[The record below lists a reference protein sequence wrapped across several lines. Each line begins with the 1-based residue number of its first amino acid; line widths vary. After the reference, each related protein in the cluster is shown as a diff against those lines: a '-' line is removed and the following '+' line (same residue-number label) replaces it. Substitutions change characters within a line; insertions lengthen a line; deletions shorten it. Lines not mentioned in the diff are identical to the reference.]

1 MKYLFL
7 IVFCVTSLFVQTA
20 FSCTL
25 AGEAISAFD
34 DSEYIFIGEI
44 IGYTKAVESSELRS
58 KAFGLMVKP
67 KENIYL
73 PKNPKSYFEV
83 FPVSLWADCSL
94 GGTQL
99 EKLKLDFP
107 LNSEVRVIAKE
118 AKILPNNLPDNNIR
132 LEELP
137 GELGS
142 VVLNYENEKRM
153 TSNESVF
160 DYKTF
165 THDIDEDSDSNYL
178 LPNFEIRK
186 DLLRLKNSRTQ
197 KEKTDILNRL
207 LDLPVCCN
215 DLDVYKLFKK
225 YTSSENEFEFFKE
238 ARFKKT
244 LTEEEFNQYKIIDE
258 VEAELK
264 KLKFSD
270 DDVEK
275 AVGKAIRE
283 KTEISKQKLFERS
296 LKILKEQ
303 KN

>member
-1 MKYLFL
+1 MKHLFL
-7 IVFCVTSLFVQTA
+7 IVFCVSGLLVQTA
-20 FSCTL
+20 FSCSL
-25 AGEAISAFD
+25 AGKGISVFD
-34 DSEYIFIGEI
+34 DTEYIFIGEI
-44 IGYTKAVESSELRS
+44 IGYTKAVESSELGG
-58 KAFGLMVKP
+58 KAFGLIIKP

-73 PKNPKSYFEV
+73 PKTPKLYFEV
-83 FPVSLWADCSL
+83 FPVTLWADCSF
-94 GGTQL
+94 GGMKI
-99 EKLKLDFP
+99 EELKINFP

-132 LEELP
+132 LEDRP

-142 VVLNYENEKRM
+142 IVLNYENEKRI

-165 THDIDEDSDSNYL
+165 TYDIDEDSDSTYL

-207 LDLPVCCN
+207 LDVPVCCN
-215 DLDVYKLFKK
+215 DLNIYELFKT
-225 YTSSENEFEFFKE
+225 YTSSENEFKVFRE
-238 ARFKKT
+238 ARLKKT
-244 LTEEEFNQYKIIDE
+244 LTDEEFSQYKIINE
-258 VEAELK
+258 VTEELK

-270 DDVEK
+270 ADIEK
-275 AVGKAIRE
+275 AVAKAIGE
-283 KTEISKQKLFERS
+283 GTEISKEKLFERS